1 MDYSTEKLNQLEEI
15 DLVLYKKIS
24 DILNKFPADAQP
36 TPLPRGLKPL
46 FFPTQPKCSFYNCN
60 KPSNCIKLSCVVSS
74 KKGVVETV
82 NKYGKNV
89 DIMRE
94 RPIEKRIEEK
104 FTFLT
109 KETIEIYCEYH
120 EFNLKYQQKK
130 EIYDMIVNSD
140 FIFPISA
147 RLMDQLKNDNNS
159 ILYDEKTNCVYS
171 NHIKIERDVEF
182 YKLKMPKRHNINF
195 EWSRITNLNCIE
207 KIEKNVDYGDC
218 TICIEP
224 NDDFLKSRCTTCFSC
239 FHKKCF
245 PVDQE
250 NCPNCRV
257 GKVGNYKGKS
267 FISWEKAEKTESLL
281 LRIFENIF

>member
-1 MDYSTEKLNQLEEI
+1 
-15 DLVLYKKIS
+15 
-24 DILNKFPADAQP
+24 
-36 TPLPRGLKPL
+36 
-46 FFPTQPKCSFYNCN
+46 
-60 KPSNCIKLSCVVSS
+60 
-74 KKGVVETV
+74 
-82 NKYGKNV
+82 
-89 DIMRE
+89 
-94 RPIEKRIEEK
+94 
-104 FTFLT
+104 
-109 KETIEIYCEYH
+109 
-120 EFNLKYQQKK
+120 
-130 EIYDMIVNSD
+130 
-140 FIFPISA
+140 
-147 RLMDQLKNDNNS
+147 MDQLKNDNNS

-182 YKLKMPKRHNINF
+182 YKSKMPKRHNINF
-195 EWSRITNLNCIE
+195 EWSRITNLNCVE

-267 FISWEKAEKTESLL
+267 FISWEKAEKTESLP
-281 LRIFENIF
+281 LRIFENIKKKIYLEFDLQNYKVKTFSNRLMEIVMFMTDEIIDQVLAGADEEECIKKYLKLFGVFEFINLHNK